1 MSLYE
6 QLKKDNHRSLSIEFR
21 MRAVPDKTNY
31 KGIVAKSSLLQD
43 ARKKKADR
51 AKNMTLDKF
60 FTPPILE
67 A

>member
-1 MSLYE
+1 
-6 QLKKDNHRSLSIEFR
+6 

-43 ARKKKADR
+43 ARKRKADR
-51 AKNMTLDKF
+51 AKNHTLDKY

-67 A
+67 ALI